1 VPTHQ
6 APGAQQQIH
15 RNRVVPVAD
24 DLRSHP
30 QWIDTALLVA
40 RLIITFSR
48 H

>member
-6 APGAQQQIH
+6 APGDQRQVH

-24 DLRSHP
+24 DSR
-30 QWIDTALLVA
+30 WIDTALLVA
-40 RLIITFSR
+40 RLIMAFSR